1 MRQIR
6 TYVVGLVSCLL
17 VIASV
22 NRVSAQSSTD
32 GIAKVVAVAGDARYF
47 VAGDSTPHVLKPG
60 MILKSGITIQTASGP
75 LNYVDLVLN
84 NPKAVAPPSPG
95 PSDVAHYQP
104 KAEQDGI
111 RIFDNSVLAVDKL
124 TRTETGA
131 DVVTDTEL
139 DLKAGSILGTVKK
152 LSPASKYEVKIPNGV
167 AGIRG
172 TVYFL
177 SASGIVRVLSG
188 SVVVAYVGSGG
199 NVITQVVNAGEQF
212 DTNTGLVTPIPTPV
226 FQSLVRA
233 ALDFR
238 LFITIP
244 VTFTAPDHRIFFVST
259 GRGLHGD
266 FDHDGDHDHG
276 HTEGGGPGDT
286 DGDAAQILTQR

>member
-6 TYVVGLVSCLL
+6 TYVIGLVSSLL

-22 NRVSAQSSTD
+22 SSVSAQSSTD

-47 VAGDSTPHVLKPG
+47 VAGDSTPHVLKTG

-84 NPKAVAPPSPG
+84 NPQAIAPPTPSA
-95 PSDVAHYQP
+95 SDVAHYQP

-111 RIFDNSVLAVDKL
+111 RIFDNTVLSVDKL
-124 TRTETGA
+124 SKTMTGA
-131 DVVTDTEL
+131 DTVTDTEL

-172 TVYFL
+172 TIYFL
-177 SASGIVRVLSG
+177 SASGVVRVLSG

-212 DTNTGLVTPIPTPV
+212 DTNTGLVTPISFPV
-226 FQSLVRA
+226 QQGLARA
-233 ALDFR
+233 ALAFKILINR
-238 LFITIP
+238 PITFI
-244 VTFTAPDHRIFFVST
+244 APDHRIYFVSPVQSH
-259 GRGLHGD
+259 RGNHGPP
-266 FDHDGDHDHG
+266 F
-276 HTEGGGPGDT
+276 GGGGQLAT
-286 DGDAAQILTQR
+286 ASSN

>member
-47 VAGDSTPHVLKPG
+47 VAGDSTPHILKPG

-84 NPKAVAPPSPG
+84 NPQAVAPPEPG
-95 PSDVAHYQP
+95 PSDIAHFQP

-124 TRTETGA
+124 TRTQTGA

-212 DTNTGLVTPIPTPV
+212 DTNTGLVTPISTPV
-226 FQSLVRA
+226 FQGLARA
-233 ALDFR
+233 ALAFR
-238 LFITIP
+238 IFINRPI
-244 VTFTAPDHRIFFVST
+244 TFIAPDHRIFFVSPVH
-259 GRGLHGD
+259 GLHGD

-276 HTEGGGPGDT
+276 HHEGGGPGDT
-286 DGDAAQILTQR
+286 DGD

>member
-6 TYVVGLVSCLL
+6 NYVLGLATCLL
-17 VIASV
+17 VVASAS
-22 NRVSAQSSTD
+22 RVSAQSSTD
-32 GIAKVVAVAGDARYF
+32 GIAKVVAIGGDARYF
-47 VAGDSTPHVLKPG
+47 VAGDSTPHALKVG
-60 MILKSGITIQTASGP
+60 MILKAGITIQTASGE
-75 LNYVDLVLN
+75 LNYVDVVLN
-84 NPKAVAPPSPG
+84 NPHASAPPSPS
-95 PSDVAHYQP
+95 PSAVAHFQP

-111 RIFDNSVLAVDKL
+111 RIFDNTVLAVDKL
-124 TRTETGA
+124 SRTENGA

-172 TVYFL
+172 TIYFL

-212 DTNTGLVTPIPTPV
+212 DTNTGLVTPISTPT
-226 FQSLVRA
+226 FQSLLRVA
-233 ALDFR
+233 MDFR
-238 LFITIP
+238 LFGAVP
-244 VTFTAPDHRIFFVST
+244 VTFVAPDHRIYFVSPV
-259 GRGLHGD
+259 GGSSANS
-266 FDHDGDHDHG
+266 
-276 HTEGGGPGDT
+276 GGGGGTP
-286 DGDAAQILTQR
+286 